1 VSSQKRF
8 LFTSE
13 SDSHRRAARF
23 HMLKIFQ
30 SRPHEMRPITAP
42 VGRLKRDLRPLGL
55 RSRPH
60 KSTHLSLVTSI
71 SASPPR
77 QRWPALPRT
86 AAHKQQRDSTSPTI
100 SPRSLRFST
109 TAITRLARCLTGR
122 SRRRS
127 VIPCQ
132 LPASM
137 PWGSISFQGHFVLLS
152 LMYVPQL
159 TPPEAEETREWRR
172 RLTSSRPGF
181 RSIRR

>member
-1 VSSQKRF
+1 
-8 LFTSE
+8 
-13 SDSHRRAARF
+13 
-23 HMLKIFQ
+23 MLKIFQ

-42 VGRLKRDLRPLGL
+42 VGTLPRLKRDLRPLGDCAVA
-55 RSRPH
+55 PH

-137 PWGSISFQGHFVLLS
+137 PWGSISFQGHSVLLS
-152 LMYVPQL
+152 LMYVCQL
-159 TPPEAEETREWRR
+159 TPPEADETREWQRQ
-172 RLTSSRPGF
+172 LTSSRPGF